1 MTALRRLATFAAF
14 VVLAGSLGGCLKGEP
29 GDEARTQLERGAS
42 SDEVREGLA
51 VPVDGVRYTV
61 FITRQ
66 LNPTDPED
74 QEYLRGVEEPEP
86 GRVYYGV
93 FIEACAPRE
102 EERGLRTAEEFAI
115 EDTVGTTY
123 HPKELPSENV
133 FAYRPRKLAPGLC
146 IPNETSATAY
156 APTGGHMLLFDL
168 PVAAG
173 ENRPFELEVSSHL
186 NRFHPKKQT
195 AKFELD
201 I

>member
-1 MTALRRLATFAAF
+1 MTPLRRLATVAALGA
-14 VVLAGSLGGCLKGEP
+14 LAASLGGCLKGEA

-42 SDEVREGLA
+42 SDEIREGLA

-74 QEYLRGVEEPEP
+74 EEYLRGVAEPEP

-93 FIEACAPRE
+93 FLEACAPE
-102 EERGLRTAEEFAI
+102 EEEEGLHTAEEFAI
-115 EDTVGTTY
+115 EDTIGTKY
-123 HPKELPSENV
+123 HPKEVPDHNV
-133 FAYRPRKLAPGLC
+133 FAYRPTKLAPGVCL
-146 IPNETSATAY
+146 PNKISATSY
-156 APTGGHMLLFDL
+156 GPTGGSMLLFDV
-168 PVAAG
+168 PVSAA
-173 ENRPFELEVSSHL
+173 ENRPLELEVTSHR